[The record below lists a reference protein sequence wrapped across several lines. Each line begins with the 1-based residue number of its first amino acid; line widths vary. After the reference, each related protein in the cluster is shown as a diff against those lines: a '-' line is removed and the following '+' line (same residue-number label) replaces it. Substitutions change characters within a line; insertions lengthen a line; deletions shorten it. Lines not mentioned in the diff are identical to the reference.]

1 MRSID
6 TKITIDAP
14 CHIIWHHLM
23 EFSKYKEWNTF
34 ITNLSGEAKA
44 GRKLE
49 VLINPP
55 GGKPMRFK
63 PTVTKYEAGRT
74 LSWLGSIGFK
84 GLFNGEHIFTCEAI
98 DESKSVF
105 TQKENFSGI
114 LLPLL
119 WNSMYARTQKGF
131 ELMNQQLKE
140 RSEKHAWG
148 R

>member
-14 CHIIWHHLM
+14 CHIIWHHLT
-23 EFSKYKEWNTF
+23 EFSKYNEWNPF
-34 ITNLSGEAKA
+34 ITNLSGEIKT
-44 GRKLE
+44 GGKLD
-49 VLINPP
+49 VLISPP

-63 PTVTKYEAGRT
+63 PTVTKYEAGRA

-84 GLFNGEHIFTCEAI
+84 GIFDGEHIFTCEAL

-114 LLPLL
+114 LVPLL
-119 WNSMYARTQKGF
+119 WNSMYAKTLKGF

-140 RSEKHAWG
+140 RSEKDAWG